1 MQNKLCGILE
11 ITQDL
16 EKSVLG
22 LFPGPADSWICHLEQ
37 NIHLSWDLNFL
48 SQNEGFRTDDLWG
61 FFWLSRGKNDFLLKG
76 IVSTVMVNTQ
86 NSNYSEGKVSP
97 GAIQ

>member
-37 NIHLSWDLNFL
+37 NIHLSWDLNFSHRMRGL
-48 SQNEGFRTDDLWG
+48 EQMISEVSFGSQEERMI
-61 FFWLSRGKNDFLLKG
+61 FFWKALF
-76 IVSTVMVNTQ
+76 Q
-86 NSNYSEGKVSP
+86 
-97 GAIQ
+97 QWW